1 MSVSSTAPM
10 AVLESVSRRNS
21 RGMRRKADTS
31 RRRGRSLHMVQMHG
45 EVGSGQQL
53 ALRKAIIM
61 DCLLCGTAC
70 LIFVISF
77 LYGNSSLWLITCS
90 RNSSCFHQQ
99 PAC

>member
-1 MSVSSTAPM
+1 
-10 AVLESVSRRNS
+10 
-21 RGMRRKADTS
+21 
-31 RRRGRSLHMVQMHG
+31 MHG

-70 LIFVISF
+70 LIFVISL
-77 LYGNSSLWLITCS
+77 LYGNSSLWLIFAAEPALA
-90 RNSSCFHQQ
+90 FHQQ